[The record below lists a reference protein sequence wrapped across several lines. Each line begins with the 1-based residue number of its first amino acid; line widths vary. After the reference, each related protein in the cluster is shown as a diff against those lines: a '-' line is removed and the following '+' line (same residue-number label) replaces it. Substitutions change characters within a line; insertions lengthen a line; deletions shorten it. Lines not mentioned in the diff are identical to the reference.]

1 VKLLDARSPRRLRG
15 ACSARHGF
23 VAVTLGVTALGAFF
37 GRDLIGAT

>member
-1 VKLLDARSPRRLRG
+1 MPGPRDGCAAPARP
-15 ACSARHGF
+15 RHGF